1 MNLSW
6 SLEILPLCD
15 YLYHDSDMAREQP
28 YILIGEDDADDR
40 FLLQAAFEENGFN
53 DQLHFAE
60 NGVELLSHLHAIPL
74 NDSESLFPRFIILD
88 LNMPKK
94 DGREVLRE
102 IKQHPTLRNIPIVIF
117 STTSNEVEMKR
128 CYELGANSYIT
139 KPNSFESL
147 LKTVA
152 TLRSYWVKTVD
163 IPSI

>member
-1 MNLSW
+1 M
-6 SLEILPLCD
+6 E
-15 YLYHDSDMAREQP
+15 ET

-40 FLLQAAFEENGFN
+40 FLLQAAFEENGFT
-53 DQLHFAE
+53 DTLRYME
-60 NGVELLSHLHAIPL
+60 NGVELLDFLYSLNLDGSQGHLPK
-74 NDSESLFPRFIILD
+74 FILLD

-102 IKQHPTLRNIPIVIF
+102 IKQHATFRKIPVIIF
-117 STTSNEVEMKR
+117 STTNNEQEMKR

-152 TLRSYWVKTVD
+152 ALRSYWYHTVG
-163 IPSI
+163 IPAN